1 LSFFQRRFAHL
12 AGVWPSLARRAFLIY
27 IIHPPVVVGVALA
40 WREVAAPALIKFIVT
55 GSLACVICYLLAGLL
70 LRVPAVA
77 RIV

>member
-1 LSFFQRRFAHL
+1 
-12 AGVWPSLARRAFLIY
+12 
-27 IIHPPVVVGVALA
+27 VVVGVALA